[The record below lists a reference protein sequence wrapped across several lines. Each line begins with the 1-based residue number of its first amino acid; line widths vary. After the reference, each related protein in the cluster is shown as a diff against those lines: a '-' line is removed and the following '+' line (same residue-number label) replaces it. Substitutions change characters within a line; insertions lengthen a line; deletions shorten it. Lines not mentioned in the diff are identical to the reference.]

1 MKFNLHLIT
10 FENLFTNVFVLLWLC
25 VYVKITIII
34 LFVIGFLLT
43 SAFSLNDAFAATTFV
58 DAFDVSSQ
66 ETAPTD
72 LAFNTDGT
80 KMFVIGITGDD
91 VNEYA
96 CTTGFDVSTCSYSGD
111 SERFSVSGQEL
122 FPRGLAF
129 NTDGTKMFV

>member
-80 KMFVIGITGDD
+80 KM
-91 VNEYA
+91 
-96 CTTGFDVSTCSYSGD
+96 
-111 SERFSVSGQEL
+111 L
-122 FPRGLAF
+122 
-129 NTDGTKMFV
+129 

>member
-1 MKFNLHLIT
+1 M
-10 FENLFTNVFVLLWLC
+10 
-25 VYVKITIII
+25 KITIII

-80 KMFVIGITGDD
+80 KM
-91 VNEYA
+91 
-96 CTTGFDVSTCSYSGD
+96 
-111 SERFSVSGQEL
+111 L
-122 FPRGLAF
+122 
-129 NTDGTKMFV
+129 

>member
-1 MKFNLHLIT
+1 
-10 FENLFTNVFVLLWLC
+10 
-25 VYVKITIII
+25 
-34 LFVIGFLLT
+34 VIG
-43 SAFSLNDAFAATTFV
+43 
-58 DAFDVSSQ
+58 
-66 ETAPTD
+66 TA
-72 LAFNTDGT
+72 
-80 KMFVIGITGDD
+80 GDD